1 MKKTSLKKF
10 FSTTLILM
18 ILMISSVLV
27 IFPAEKVM
35 ACDDSGTCDV
45 GEDAVNCP
53 ADCAWAAPATPANV
67 PTDFTGAIINMTNWI
82 LGFVGLI
89 AVLMIIYGGVLYL
102 TSAGDDSKAENGKK
116 TISYALIGLVVA
128 GFAYAIVKV
137 VVATILQN

>member
-1 MKKTSLKKF
+1 MIVIPF
-10 FSTTLILM
+10 FAFVQVSFNDIN
-18 ILMISSVLV
+18 IVGVRVASAVCVPGDDDADGNI
-27 IFPAEKVM
+27 
-35 ACDDSGTCDV
+35 CDP

-53 ADCAWAAPATPANV
+53 VDCAWAVPVKPANV
-67 PTDFTGAIINMTNWI
+67 PTDFSGALVNMTNWI

-116 TISYALIGLVVA
+116 TISYALIGLLIA

-137 VVATILQN
+137 IVATILQN